1 MHCIHCGWFEKYLVG
16 TWLKHVVILWIEPLL
31 VSCNQQNA
39 WKFGLQALCC
49 PALEKKAPTCNVDSH
64 HPLVFV
70 LDTQPQD
77 VLTKL
82 RQAPV
87 CTDFHSSKYLTTAD
101 LESKLT
107 LDKVVEVT

>member
-1 MHCIHCGWFEKYLVG
+1 M
-16 TWLKHVVILWIEPLL
+16 
-31 VSCNQQNA
+31 
-39 WKFGLQALCC
+39 QALCC
-49 PALEKKAPTCNVDSH
+49 PALEKNSTCNVDSH

-101 LESKLT
+101 LESKYLTADLESKYLKT
-107 LDKVVEVT
+107 LDLESISTLNMVVEVT